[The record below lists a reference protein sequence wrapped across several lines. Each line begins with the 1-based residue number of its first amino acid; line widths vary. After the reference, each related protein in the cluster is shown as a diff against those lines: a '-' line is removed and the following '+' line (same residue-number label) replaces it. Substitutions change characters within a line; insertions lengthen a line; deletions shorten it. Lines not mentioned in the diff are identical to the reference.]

1 MLAGAVPIVLEGWLA
16 PYLKGGTVDNQLLD
30 LVVLALYFAVMIGA
44 GYWGLRRARS
54 ADDYLVAGRR
64 LGPFMYV
71 GCMAAVVLGG
81 ASTIGGVALGYDN
94 GISGMW
100 LVFWIGMGVIAL
112 GVLMSSRLS
121 RLGVYTV
128 SEMLENRYGVAS
140 RLISAIIIAAY
151 ALMIAVT
158 STIAIG
164 TVFNVVL
171 PLSASVAILLAGGL
185 TVVYSVA
192 GGMWSITLTDIIQ
205 FCIMTVGIFFLLL
218 PFSLVAAGGFAGMQ
232 EALPASYFDITA
244 IGWQTIFT
252 YFLLFFFGL
261 MIGQDIWQ
269 RVFTARSPG
278 VARWGSV
285 AAGVY
290 CLLYALAGALV
301 GTAARVILPGI
312 QSDNAFARI
321 TTEALPAGITGLVL
335 AAALA
340 AVMSTASAGLLASST
355 ILANDVYAGFIAR
368 DDHNKVLVNR
378 ATTLLVGVVV
388 LVISLI
394 VSDVVGALTV
404 AYDLLSGAL
413 FVPIVGALF
422 WRRATAAGALASM
435 AAGSVVVVIFMV
447 VDGLFANTP
456 IIWGMLASLVAFVVV
471 SLLTPRPS
479 EERMRTWERRLTGS
493 GAEGET

>member
-1 MLAGAVPIVLEGWLA
+1 M
-16 PYLKGGTVDNQLLD
+16 DNQLLD
-30 LVVLALYFAVMIGA
+30 FVVIALYFAVMIGA
-44 GYWGLRRARS
+44 GYWGLRRARG

-64 LGPFMYV
+64 LGPFMYI
-71 GCMAAVVLGG
+71 GCLSAVVLGG

-112 GVLMSSRLS
+112 GILMSSRLS

-128 SEMLENRYGVAS
+128 SEMLENRYGAAS

-171 PLSASVAILLAGGL
+171 PLSSSAAILVAGGL
-185 TVVYSVA
+185 VVAYSVA

-218 PFSLVAAGGFAGMQ
+218 PLSISAAGGLSGMQ
-232 EALPASYFDITA
+232 EALPDSYFDITA

-269 RVFTARSPG
+269 RVFTARSPEI
-278 VARWGSV
+278 ARWGSI

-301 GTAARVILPGI
+301 GTAARVMLPDV

-321 TTEALPAGITGLVL
+321 ATEALPVGITGLVL

-368 DDHNKVLVNR
+368 GDHNKVLVSR
-378 ATTLLVGVVV
+378 VTTLLVGIVV

-447 VDGLFANTP
+447 LDGLFANTP
-456 IIWGMLASLVAFVVV
+456 IIWGMLASLVVFVVV

-479 EERMRTWERRLTGS
+479 EERMRRWERRLTGS
-493 GAEGET
+493 GAEGEI

>member
-1 MLAGAVPIVLEGWLA
+1 L
-16 PYLKGGTVDNQLLD
+16 DNQLLD
-30 LVVLALYFAVMIGA
+30 FVVLVLYFAVMIGA

-64 LGPFMYV
+64 LGPFMYI
-71 GCMAAVVLGG
+71 GCLAAVVLGG

-100 LVFWIGMGVIAL
+100 LVFWIGMGIIAL
-112 GVLMSSRLS
+112 GILMSSRLS

-128 SEMLENRYGVAS
+128 SEMLENRYGAAS

-171 PLSASVAILLAGGL
+171 PLSSSVAILVAGGL
-185 TVVYSVA
+185 VVAYSVA

-218 PFSLVAAGGFAGMQ
+218 PLSIFAAGGLSGMQ

-269 RVFTARSPG
+269 RVFTARSPAI
-278 VARWGSV
+278 ARWGSV

-301 GTAARVILPGI
+301 GTAARVILPDLGS
-312 QSDNAFARI
+312 SDNAFARL
-321 TTEALPAGITGLVL
+321 TTEALPVGITGLVL

-368 DDHNKVLVNR
+368 GDHNKVLVSR
-378 ATTLLVGVVV
+378 VTTLLVGIVV

-422 WRRATAAGALASM
+422 WTRATAAGALASM

-447 VDGLFANTP
+447 LDGLFANTP

-479 EERMRTWERRLTGS
+479 EERMRRWERRLTGS
-493 GAEGET
+493 GAEGEI

>member
-1 MLAGAVPIVLEGWLA
+1 MDI
-16 PYLKGGTVDNQLLD
+16 QLLD
-30 LVVLALYFAVMIGA
+30 FVVLALYFAVMIGA

-64 LGPFMYV
+64 LGSFMYI
-71 GCMAAVVLGG
+71 GCLSAVVLGG
-81 ASTIGGVALGYDN
+81 ASTIGGVALGYDY

-112 GVLMSSRLS
+112 GILMSSRLS

-128 SEMLENRYGVAS
+128 SEMLENRYGAAS

-171 PLSASVAILLAGGL
+171 PLSSSVAILVAGGI
-185 TVVYSVA
+185 VVLYSVA

-218 PFSLVAAGGFAGMQ
+218 PFSIFAAGGFSGMQ
-232 EALPASYFDITA
+232 EALPASYFDFTA

-269 RVFTARSPG
+269 RVFTARSPEI
-278 VARWGSV
+278 ARWGSV

-301 GTAARVILPGI
+301 GSAARVILPDLGS
-312 QSDNAFARI
+312 SDNAFARI
-321 TTEALPAGITGLVL
+321 TTEALPVGITGLVL

-355 ILANDVYAGFIAR
+355 ILANDVYTGLVAG

-378 ATTLLVGVVV
+378 VSTLLVGIVV

-394 VSDVVGALTV
+394 VSDVIGALTV

-422 WRRATAAGALASM
+422 WRRATTAGALASM

-447 VDGLFANTP
+447 LDGLFANTP
-456 IIWGMLASLVAFVVV
+456 IIWGMLASLVVFVVV
-471 SLLTPRPS
+471 SLLTPKPS
-479 EERMRTWERRLTGS
+479 EERMRTWERQLTGS
-493 GAEGET
+493 GAEGEI

>member
-1 MLAGAVPIVLEGWLA
+1 M
-16 PYLKGGTVDNQLLD
+16 
-30 LVVLALYFAVMIGA
+30 
-44 GYWGLRRARS
+44 
-54 ADDYLVAGRR
+54 
-64 LGPFMYV
+64 
-71 GCMAAVVLGG
+71 LGG

-112 GVLMSSRLS
+112 GILMSSRLS
-121 RLGVYTV
+121 RLGVYTF
-128 SEMLENRYGVAS
+128 SEMLENRYGAAS

-171 PLSASVAILLAGGL
+171 PLSPSVAILVAGGI
-185 TVVYSVA
+185 VVAYSVA

-218 PFSLVAAGGFAGMQ
+218 PLSISAAGGLSGMQ

-269 RVFTARSPG
+269 RVFTARSPAI
-278 VARWGSV
+278 ARWGSV
-285 AAGVY
+285 AAGIY
-290 CLLYALAGALV
+290 CLLYAMAGALV
-301 GTAARVILPGI
+301 GTAARVMLPDI
-312 QSDNAFARI
+312 QADNAFARI
-321 TTEALPAGITGLVL
+321 ATEALPVGITGLVL

-355 ILANDVYAGFIAR
+355 ILANDVYAGFIGR
-368 DDHNKVLVNR
+368 GDHDKVLVSR
-378 ATTLLVGVVV
+378 VTTLLVGIVI
-388 LVISLI
+388 LVMSLI

-447 VDGLFANTP
+447 MDGLFANTP
-456 IIWGMLASLVAFVVV
+456 IIWGMLASLVVFVVV

-479 EERMRTWERRLTGS
+479 EDRMRTWERRLTGS
-493 GAEGET
+493 

>member
-1 MLAGAVPIVLEGWLA
+1 
-16 PYLKGGTVDNQLLD
+16 
-30 LVVLALYFAVMIGA
+30 
-44 GYWGLRRARS
+44 
-54 ADDYLVAGRR
+54 
-64 LGPFMYV
+64 
-71 GCMAAVVLGG
+71 VLGG

-112 GVLMSSRLS
+112 GILMSTRLS

-128 SEMLENRYGVAS
+128 SEMLENRYGAAS

-171 PLSASVAILLAGGL
+171 PLSPSVAILVAGGI
-185 TVVYSVA
+185 VVAYSVA
-192 GGMWSITLTDIIQ
+192 GGMWSITLTDVIQ

-218 PFSLVAAGGFAGMQ
+218 PLTIAAAGGLSGMQ
-232 EALPASYFDITA
+232 EALPASYFDLTA

-269 RVFTARSPG
+269 RVFTARSPEI
-278 VARWGSV
+278 ARWGSI

-301 GTAARVILPGI
+301 GTAARVVLPDI
-312 QSDNAFARI
+312 QADNAFARI
-321 TTEALPAGITGLVL
+321 ATEALPVGITGLVL

-355 ILANDVYAGFIAR
+355 ILANDVYAGFVAAGGR
-368 DDHNKVLVNR
+368 NRVLVNR
-378 ATTLLVGVVV
+378 ATTLLVGIIV

-435 AAGSVVVVIFMV
+435 AAGSVVVVVFMI

-456 IIWGMLASLVAFVVV
+456 IIWGMLASLVVFVVV
-471 SLLTPRPS
+471 SLVTPRTS
-479 EERMRTWERRLTGS
+479 GERMRAWENRLGGS
-493 GAEGET
+493 GAPQ

>member
-1 MLAGAVPIVLEGWLA
+1 
-16 PYLKGGTVDNQLLD
+16 VDNQLLD

-64 LGPFMYV
+64 LGPFMYI
-71 GCMAAVVLGG
+71 GCLSAVVLGG
-81 ASTIGGVALGYDN
+81 ASTIGGVALGYDY

-128 SEMLENRYGVAS
+128 SEMLEHRFGAAS

-171 PLSASVAILLAGGL
+171 PLASSVAILVAGGL
-185 TVVYSVA
+185 VVAYSVA

-218 PFSLVAAGGFAGMQ
+218 PISIFAAGGLSGMQ
-232 EALPASYFDITA
+232 EALPASYFDLTA

-269 RVFTARSPG
+269 RVFTARTPEI
-278 VARWGSV
+278 ARWGSV

-301 GTAARVILPGI
+301 GTAARVILPDLGS
-312 QSDNAFARI
+312 SDNAFARI
-321 TTEALPAGITGLVL
+321 TTEALPVGITGLVL

-368 DDHNKVLVNR
+368 GDHNKVLVSR
-378 ATTLLVGVVV
+378 ATTLLVGIVV

-422 WRRATAAGALASM
+422 WRRATTAGALASM
-435 AAGSVVVVIFMV
+435 GAGSIVVVIFMV
-447 VDGLFANTP
+447 LDGLFANTP
-456 IIWGMLASLVAFVVV
+456 IIWGMLASLVVFVVV

-479 EERMRTWERRLTGS
+479 EGHMRTWEQRLTGS
-493 GAEGET
+493 GAEGDI